1 MAISVQEGYK
11 EAQDKINAVKS
22 YTNLKSDYDNIKR
35 QAGDSF
41 ENAKENAAQSLKSI
55 QDKTNKYQ
63 KQLKNQFDQLLDIN
77 KITGGKGSN
86 SIKYIKKILIRTL
99 RKIEPKIAEI
109 LMNECLSVVG
119 CDQQQSYNAP
129 NVPVPNG
136 TVIYIKVK
144 SIDLASLLK
153 KDPNSDKGKPL
164 YEKKPVVVQNYPFS
178 MNKELYR
185 LMQSD
190 NSYYTDNGQ
199 IYLGRS
205 GQPLFDIQYT
215 ETNDLGETGNF
226 YKVTLPQRM
235 TLGRLNNVSE
245 FIVDYYKTIKVVDF
259 NTTLAWVLEAMLGVI
274 SIKADVGI
282 NEVEEQSKVM
292 AIIQRILGLCFD
304 NRKVIDVSGISK
316 LSESDDSDDSFFQLT
331 DVDLRKIEERV
342 NNIRNR
348 VTKFETCGDVEVPVN
363 ADLAFQLLNDI
374 MLVEGDNNEIDA
386 ADKITDNMVED
397 PNWNGLGL
405 EGNIDLELN
414 LDFVKN
420 LVKGLAFSLF
430 SPKILLPLAIM
441 LKAIG
446 KSVMETIESFFDF
459 IKRFKSFFKNVISK
473 IAGIFIKTLFDE
485 IKRDIRNLIQNVI
498 ADLVKESVNKYVIMI
513 LKLIQLL
520 VTIGQFI
527 SDWRE
532 CKSVV
537 DEILWLLK
545 IAATGWGSLPLPLL
559 FGSQLLDG
567 FSETR
572 AFIGTITELQK
583 IGIPTGPMPDGSPN
597 LAVLS
602 MFSSMKAQALEMA
615 ENGKVSIA
623 IPPLTMTPAGVT
635 IPAMGSG
642 KSM

>member
-11 EAQDKINAVKS
+11 EAQEKINAVKS

-41 ENAKENAAQSLKSI
+41 ENTKENAAQSLKSI

-144 SIDLASLLK
+144 SIDLGSLLK

-164 YEKKPVVVQNYPFS
+164 YEKKPVVIQNYPFS

-185 LMQSD
+185 LIQSD

-226 YKVTLPQRM
+226 YKVT
-235 TLGRLNNVSE
+235 
-245 FIVDYYKTIKVVDF
+245 
-259 NTTLAWVLEAMLGVI
+259 VLEAMLGVI

-304 NRKVIDVSGISK
+304 NRKTIDVSGISK
-316 LSESDDSDDSFFQLT
+316 LSESDDSDNSFFELT

-342 NNIRNR
+342 SNIRNR

-363 ADLAFQLLNDI
+363 ADLAFELLNEV
-374 MLVEGDNNEIDA
+374 MRVEGDNNEINA
-386 ADKITDNMVED
+386 ADKITDNMVQD

-459 IKRFKSFFKNVISK
+459 VKRFKSFFKNVISK

-498 ADLVKESVNKYVIMI
+498 TDLVKESVNKYVIMI

-520 VTIGQFI
+520 ITIGQFI
-527 SDWRE
+527 TDWRE

-545 IAATGWGSLPLPLL
+545 IAATGWGTLPLPLL

>member
-1 MAISVQEGYK
+1 MAISVEEGFK
-11 EAQDKINAVKS
+11 EAQQKINAVKS
-22 YTNLKSDYDNIKR
+22 YTNLKGEYDKIKR

-41 ENAKENAAQSLKSI
+41 EDAKENAAQTLSSI
-55 QDKTNKYQ
+55 QEKTKKYQ
-63 KQLKNQFDQLLDIN
+63 KNLKNQFDQLLDIN

-86 SIKYIKKILIRTL
+86 SIKYVKKLLIRTL

-119 CDQQQSYNAP
+119 CDQQQSYDAP
-129 NVPVPNG
+129 NLPAPNG
-136 TVIYIKVK
+136 TVVYIKVK
-144 SIDLASLLK
+144 SIDLGSLLK
-153 KDPNSDKGKPL
+153 KDPTSDKGKPL
-164 YEKKPVVVQNYPFS
+164 YEKKPIVSQNYPFT

-185 LMQSD
+185 LTQSD
-190 NSYYTDNGQ
+190 NSYYSDYGQ
-199 IYLGRS
+199 LYLGRS

-215 ETNDLGETGNF
+215 ETNNLGETGSF
-226 YKVTLPQRM
+226 YKVTLPQRI

-245 FIVDYYKTIKVVDF
+245 FIADYYKTIKVVDF
-259 NTTLAWVLEAMLGVI
+259 HTTLAWVLECMLGVI
-274 SIKADVGI
+274 SIKADVGV
-282 NEVEEQSKVM
+282 NEVEEQSKFM
-292 AIIQRILGLCFD
+292 AILQRILGLCFD
-304 NRKVIDVSGISK
+304 NRKTIDVSGVSK
-316 LSESDDSDDSFFQLT
+316 LSETDDIDESFFQLT
-331 DVDLRKIEERV
+331 DIELRKIQERV
-342 NNIRNR
+342 SNIRNK

-363 ADLAFQLLNDI
+363 ADDVYKLLDDI
-374 MLVEGDNNEIDA
+374 MLIEDENKEIDA
-386 ADKITDNMVED
+386 ANKITDNLSSSD
-397 PNWNGLGL
+397 NWNGLGL

-420 LVKGLAFSLF
+420 LTKGLAFSLI

-446 KSVMETIESFFDF
+446 KSVMETIESFTDF
-459 IKRFKSFFKNVISK
+459 IKRFKSFFINVISK
-473 IAGIFIKTLFDE
+473 IAGIFIKTLFNE

-520 VTIGQFI
+520 ITIGQFI
-527 SDWRE
+527 KDWRE

-545 IAATGWGSLPLPLL
+545 IAATGWGQLPLPLL

-572 AFIGTITELQK
+572 AFIGAISELQK
-583 IGIPTGPMPDGSPN
+583 IGIPTGPMPDGGPN

-602 MFSSMKAQALEMA
+602 MFSTMKAQAQEFA
-615 ENGKVSIA
+615 ENSKVQIA
-623 IPPLTMTPAGVT
+623 IPPLTMTPAGLTV
-635 IPAMGSG
+635 PSAGSG
-642 KSM
+642 KLI